1 MRFVDRKPTHRGEAI
16 LITGSLSL
24 SILYVLFLSV
34 LLSFPR
40 PAFADWSPLIDR
52 LVADGFDEGAIRP
65 LFSRSEVKF
74 EPGAMVSK
82 LEELIKRTSKK
93 SSGLPS
99 YNPKVV
105 YKGFLKDRVIARA
118 RSYVQENAELLEEI
132 AVKYCVPKEIL
143 VSILLVET
151 RFGDF
156 VGRKGAFHSLA
167 CMALCTDLETVRPY
181 LPKKLIRR
189 GSEDFARTVCR
200 EKANWAYAELKA
212 LILYAYGSG
221 LDPLSLPGSI
231 YGAIG
236 ICQFMPSSILSYGV
250 DADRDDRVDLFS
262 KADALSSVANY
273 LQGHGWKCAM
283 DQPSRMRVILDY
295 NRSSIYV
302 NTVLAVAEKLKDK
315 SRRTKR
321 L

>member
-132 AVKYCVPKEIL
+132 AVKY
-143 VSILLVET
+143 
-151 RFGDF
+151 
-156 VGRKGAFHSLA
+156 
-167 CMALCTDLETVRPY
+167 
-181 LPKKLIRR
+181 
-189 GSEDFARTVCR
+189 
-200 EKANWAYAELKA
+200 
-212 LILYAYGSG
+212 
-221 LDPLSLPGSI
+221 
-231 YGAIG
+231 
-236 ICQFMPSSILSYGV
+236 
-250 DADRDDRVDLFS
+250 
-262 KADALSSVANY
+262 
-273 LQGHGWKCAM
+273 
-283 DQPSRMRVILDY
+283 
-295 NRSSIYV
+295 
-302 NTVLAVAEKLKDK
+302 
-315 SRRTKR
+315 
-321 L
+321 